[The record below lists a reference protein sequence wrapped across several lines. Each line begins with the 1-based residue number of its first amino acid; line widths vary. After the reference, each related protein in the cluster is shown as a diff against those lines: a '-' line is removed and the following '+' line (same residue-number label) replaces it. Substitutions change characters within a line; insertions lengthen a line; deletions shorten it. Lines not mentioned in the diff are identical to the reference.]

1 MISWVR
7 LPDRNAL
14 SCVTIPSRLSR
25 DRGRAGAIAGYLCE
39 HFGAGYAPKGIRRA
53 KETGSTKRAWLVAL
67 MARRSTKVA
76 AISLANI
83 RATVDGSVTP
93 YPKLSL
99 RRGIGL
105 TGLNSQPLR

>member
-1 MISWVR
+1 M
-7 LPDRNAL
+7 
-14 SCVTIPSRLSR
+14 
-25 DRGRAGAIAGYLCE
+25 
-39 HFGAGYAPKGIRRA
+39 
-53 KETGSTKRAWLVAL
+53 KRAWLVAL

-76 AISLANI
+76 AIALANT